1 MLKKTINILMTTF
14 NGERYIEEQIE
25 SIINQTAE
33 NWKLFIRDDG
43 STDSTVGIIKK
54 FVDQNPGKINYIE
67 SAKKHL
73 GAKDNF
79 AILLD
84 STNGNYFMFCDQD
97 DVWLPDKIELTFERM
112 LEVEGKNGNE
122 TPILIHTDLK
132 VVDENLHILA
142 ESFSKYQNL
151 KPRKVKSINR
161 LIVQNVIT
169 GCTVMINR
177 ALKDIAL
184 PFPDS
189 AIMHDWWLGLVAS
202 AFGIVDYIDIPTVLY
217 RQHDIN
223 EIGAKKWSFRYIF
236 DSAQSLKDKAVS
248 IKMTIDQAKSFI
260 KKYGKTLD
268 KKSLDIA
275 NAYSHLDECSFFEK
289 RFKIIKYNFYKIGIL
304 RNIGMLIRV

>member
-1 MLKKTINILMTTF
+1 MATF

-54 FVDQNPGKINYIE
+54 FVGQNPGKINYIE
-67 SAKKHL
+67 SAKQHL

-79 AILLD
+79 ARLLD
-84 STNGNYFMFCDQD
+84 STNGDYFMFCDQD
-97 DVWLPDKIELTFERM
+97 DVWLPDKIELTYERI
-112 LEVEGKNGNE
+112 LEVEGKNGKGI
-122 TPILIHTDLK
+122 PVLIHTDLK
-132 VVDENLHILA
+132 VADENLNICA
-142 ESFSKYQNL
+142 ESFSRYQNL
-151 KPRKVKSINR
+151 KPRKVKSLNR
-161 LIVQNVIT
+161 LLVQNVIT

-177 ALKDIAL
+177 ALKNAGL
-184 PFPDS
+184 PIPKN
-189 AIMHDWWLGLVAS
+189 AIMHDWWLGLVTS

-223 EIGAKKWSFRYIF
+223 EIGAKKWSVRYIF
-236 DSAQSLKDKAVS
+236 NSAKSLKDKAVS
-248 IKMTIDQAKSFI
+248 IKMTIDQAKGFI
-260 KKYGKTLD
+260 ENYGKTLD
-268 KKSLDIA
+268 NKSFEIA
-275 NAYSHLDECSFFEK
+275 NVYSHLDECSFFEK

>member
-1 MLKKTINILMTTF
+1 MTTF